1 MFMSEVFALLAQN
14 TELLALVAVLF
25 GLLIGSFLNVV
36 ILRLPLM
43 MQAEW
48 QRDCA
53 ELLEEIPPC
62 PPFTK
67 GGEEQSPPFTRENQE
82 STLLEKDSKSPP
94 LKKGGWGDSSISLSS
109 PPSTCPHCGH
119 RIRAYENIPI
129 ISYLLLRGRCSSC
142 HTHIS
147 LRYPFV
153 EALTALL
160 TLAVAL
166 QFGMTWQLP
175 AALVLTWALIALA
188 LIDYDTQLLPDN
200 IVLPLLWLG
209 LLLNAFGMFT
219 DSQTAII
226 GAVAGYLSLWTVFQL
241 FRLATG
247 KEGMGYGDF
256 KLLALFGAWFGWQ
269 LLPQIVLLSAL
280 TGAVLGVLLIVTGQQ
295 RREQPLPFG
304 PFLAVAGWISL
315 LWGDAINTA
324 YFHLSGLN

>member
-1 MFMSEVFALLAQN
+1 M
-14 TELLALVAVLF
+14 
-25 GLLIGSFLNVV
+25 
-36 ILRLPLM
+36 
-43 MQAEW
+43 
-48 QRDCA
+48 
-53 ELLEEIPPC
+53 
-62 PPFTK
+62 
-67 GGEEQSPPFTRENQE
+67 
-82 STLLEKDSKSPP
+82 
-94 LKKGGWGDSSISLSS
+94 
-109 PPSTCPHCGH
+109 
-119 RIRAYENIPI
+119 
-129 ISYLLLRGRCSSC
+129 LRGRCSSC

-147 LRYPFV
+147 LRYPLV

-166 QFGMTWQLP
+166 HFGMTWQLP

>member
-1 MFMSEVFALLAQN
+1 MSDVFDLLAQN
-14 TELLALVAVLF
+14 TELLALTAVLF

-43 MQAEW
+43 MQTDW
-48 QRDCA
+48 QRECA
-53 ELLEEIPPC
+53 ELTNSAAPNTTVE
-62 PPFTK
+62 
-67 GGEEQSPPFTRENQE
+67 
-82 STLLEKDSKSPP
+82 P
-94 LKKGGWGDSSISLSS
+94 LSLSS

-129 ISYLLLRGRCSSC
+129 ISYLLLRGKCSAC
-142 HTHIS
+142 KAPIS
-147 LRYPFV
+147 LRYPLV
-153 EALTALL
+153 EALTAVL

-175 AALVLTWALIALA
+175 AALLLTWALIALA

-209 LLLNAFGMFT
+209 LLLNAFEMFT
-219 DSQTAII
+219 DSHTAVL
-226 GAVAGYLSLWTVFQL
+226 GAAAGYLSLWTVFQL

-256 KLLALFGAWFGWQ
+256 KLLALFGAWLGWQ

-315 LWGDAINTA
+315 LWGDQINAA
-324 YFHLSGLN
+324 YFHLSGLS